1 MLFRGILLAVQGK
14 AWTREGE
21 RSGGALMTRSQSC
34 NTGGRAR
41 GPGLRQPRTHTD
53 PSPQPLTSVPEPSE
67 CSRIVQW
74 KRPERGRQYCIP
86 LPPPPVRLPLLSPAL
101 QLAGAL
107 DLSAGSCAF
116 EESTCGFD
124 SVFEFLPWILNEE
137 GPAQTLL
144 ISGGVLFSESALG
157 LTVFFTFYPKWYQ
170 RRSLPQHNR
179 TSASFPAPRVK
190 FLQKFCRQKLCS
202 GSIGHYIYVDT
213 SFAKQGEKAV
223 LLSSDL
229 QAEEWSCLRL
239 VYQITTSSGS
249 PSVPSRLNLY
259 VRYED
264 ESFDRLLWSA
274 KEPSDSWL
282 IASLDLQN
290 SPKKFKILIE
300 GVLGQGNTASIALFE
315 IKMTTGYCIECDF
328 EENHLCGFVNRWN
341 PNVNWFVG
349 GGNIRNSHSVLPQDH
364 TFKSELEKEGERG
377 GRQLVQT
384 TMTQMRTSQREHKR
398 GQRGR
403 ITAESE
409 DAFGIAAKP
418 RAIFVECRHYAG
430 GGGPLGVGHYMYVDS
445 VYVKHFQ
452 EVAQLISPMT
462 TAPMSGCLSFYYQR
476 QQGNDHIF
484 SVYTR
489 DVAGVYEE
497 IWKMGSPGSAAWNL
511 AEVEFSAP
519 YPMEVIF
526 EVAFNG
532 PKGGYVA
539 LDDISFSPVH
549 CQNQTGY
556 FLLANTKFTSQ
567 PGYIGRLYGPS
578 LPGNLQYCLR
588 FYYAIYGFLKMSDT
602 LAVYI
607 FEENHVVQEKIW
619 SVLESPR
626 GVWMQAEITFKKPMP
641 TKVVFM
647 SLCKSFWDCGLVA
660 LDDITVELGSCWSP
674 GYYMYIEASHMVYGQ
689 KAQLLSGPLRGVT
702 GKHCLTFFYHM
713 YGAGTGLLNV
723 YLKKEGDSEETLLWR
738 RGGEQCISWLRALI
752 EYSCERQHQ
761 IIFEAIRGMSV
772 RSDIAIDD
780 VKFQAGPCAEM
791 EDKTQQ
797 SSGYSE
803 DLNEIEY

>member
-1 MLFRGILLAVQGK
+1 MLLRGVLLAVQ
-14 AWTREGE
+14 
-21 RSGGALMTRSQSC
+21 
-34 NTGGRAR
+34 
-41 GPGLRQPRTHTD
+41 
-53 PSPQPLTSVPEPSE
+53 
-67 CSRIVQW
+67 
-74 KRPERGRQYCIP
+74 
-86 LPPPPVRLPLLSPAL
+86 AL

-107 DLSAGSCAF
+107 DLPAGSCAF
-116 EESTCGFD
+116 EENTCGFD
-124 SVFEFLPWILNEE
+124 SVFAFLPWILNEE
-137 GPAQTLL
+137 
-144 ISGGVLFSESALG
+144 
-157 LTVFFTFYPKWYQ
+157 
-170 RRSLPQHNR
+170 
-179 TSASFPAPRVK
+179 
-190 FLQKFCRQKLCS
+190 
-202 GSIGHYIYVDT
+202 GHYIYVDT

-249 PSVPSRLNLY
+249 SSDPSQLNLY
-259 VRYED
+259 VRFED

-290 SPKKFKILIE
+290 SSKKFKILIE

-349 GGNIRNSHSVLPQDH
+349 GGTTRNSHSILPQDH
-364 TFKSELEKEGERG
+364 TFRNEL
-377 GRQLVQT
+377 
-384 TMTQMRTSQREHKR
+384 
-398 GQRGR
+398 
-403 ITAESE
+403 
-409 DAFGIAAKP
+409 
-418 RAIFVECRHYAG
+418 
-430 GGGPLGVGHYMYVDS
+430 GHYMYVDS

-462 TAPMSGCLSFYYQR
+462 TAPMSGCLSFYYQL
-476 QQGNDHIF
+476 QQGNDNVF
-484 SVYTR
+484 SLYTR
-489 DVAGVYEE
+489 DAAGFYEE
-497 IWKMGSPGSAAWNL
+497 IWKTNSPGNPSWNL

-549 CQNQTGY
+549 CQNQTELLFSALEASCNFEEDLCNFYQDKDGPGWTRVKVKPNMYRPGDHTSGLGY
-556 FLLANTKFTSQ
+556 YVLANTKFTSQ

-607 FEENHVVQEKIW
+607 FEENHVVQEKVW

-626 GVWMQAEITFKKPMP
+626 GVWMQAEISFKKPMP

-674 GYYMYIEASHMVYGQ
+674 EKLRPTPGECNFEQDECAFTQEKRNRSSWHRRRGETPTSYTGPKGDHTTGVGYYMYIEASHMVYGQ
-689 KAQLLSGPLRGVT
+689 KAHLLSGPLRGVT

-713 YGAGTGLLNV
+713 YGAGTGLLSV
-723 YLKKEGDSEETLLWR
+723 YLKKEGDSEEFLLWR
-738 RGGEQCISWLRALI
+738 RRGEQSISWLRALI
-752 EYSCERQHQ
+752 EYSCERQHL
-761 IIFEAIRGMSV
+761 IIFEAIRGVSI

-780 VKFQAGPCAEM
+780 VKFQAGPCTEM
-791 EDKTQQ
+791 EDITQQ

>member
-1 MLFRGILLAVQGK
+1 MQ
-14 AWTREGE
+14 
-21 RSGGALMTRSQSC
+21 
-34 NTGGRAR
+34 
-41 GPGLRQPRTHTD
+41 
-53 PSPQPLTSVPEPSE
+53 
-67 CSRIVQW
+67 
-74 KRPERGRQYCIP
+74 
-86 LPPPPVRLPLLSPAL
+86 AL

-107 DLSAGSCAF
+107 DLPAGSCAF
-116 EESTCGFD
+116 EENTCGFD
-124 SVFEFLPWILNEE
+124 SVYAFLPWILNEE
-137 GPAQTLL
+137 
-144 ISGGVLFSESALG
+144 
-157 LTVFFTFYPKWYQ
+157 
-170 RRSLPQHNR
+170 
-179 TSASFPAPRVK
+179 
-190 FLQKFCRQKLCS
+190 
-202 GSIGHYIYVDT
+202 GHYIYVDT
-213 SFAKQGEKAV
+213 SFAKPGEKAV

-249 PSVPSRLNLY
+249 PSDPSRLNLY
-259 VRYED
+259 VRFQD

-290 SPKKFKILIE
+290 STKKFKILVE
-300 GVLGQGNTASIALFE
+300 GVLGQGSTASIALFE

-349 GGNIRNSHSVLPQDH
+349 GGSIRNSPSVLLQDH
-364 TFKSELEKEGERG
+364 TLKSEL
-377 GRQLVQT
+377 
-384 TMTQMRTSQREHKR
+384 
-398 GQRGR
+398 
-403 ITAESE
+403 
-409 DAFGIAAKP
+409 
-418 RAIFVECRHYAG
+418 
-430 GGGPLGVGHYMYVDS
+430 GHYMYVDS

-462 TAPMSGCLSFYYQR
+462 TAPMSGCLSFYYR
-476 QQGNDHIF
+476 LQQGNDNSF
-484 SVYTR
+484 SLYTR
-489 DVAGVYEE
+489 DGAGLYEE
-497 IWKMGSPGSAAWNL
+497 LWKTDQPESAAWNL

-539 LDDISFSPVH
+539 LDDISFSPVS
-549 CQNQTGY
+549 CQNRTELPFSAVEAGCNFEEDFCNFYQDKEGSGWTRVKVKPNMYRAGDHTSGNGY
-556 FLLANTKFTSQ
+556 YLLANTKFTSQ

-660 LDDITVELGSCWSP
+660 LDDITVELGGCSSP
-674 GYYMYIEASHMVYGQ
+674 GYYMYIEASHMAYGQ
-689 KAQLLSGPLRGVT
+689 RAQLLSWPLRGVT
-702 GKHCLTFFYHM
+702 GKQCLTFFYHM
-713 YGAGTGLLNV
+713 YGAGTGLLSV
-723 YLKKEGDSEETLLWR
+723 YLKREGESEGSLLWR
-738 RGGEQCISWLRALI
+738 RRGEQSISWLRALI
-752 EYSCERQHQ
+752 EYSCEKQHQ
-761 IIFEAIRGMSV
+761 VIFEAIRGLSL

-791 EDKTQQ
+791 EDLTQQ

-803 DLNEIEY
+803 DLNEIEF

>member
-1 MLFRGILLAVQGK
+1 MLFRGVLLAVQ
-14 AWTREGE
+14 A
-21 RSGGALMTRSQSC
+21 
-34 NTGGRAR
+34 
-41 GPGLRQPRTHTD
+41 
-53 PSPQPLTSVPEPSE
+53 
-67 CSRIVQW
+67 
-74 KRPERGRQYCIP
+74 
-86 LPPPPVRLPLLSPAL
+86 AL
-101 QLAGAL
+101 QLVGAL
-107 DLSAGSCAF
+107 DLPAGSCAF

-137 GPAQTLL
+137 
-144 ISGGVLFSESALG
+144 
-157 LTVFFTFYPKWYQ
+157 
-170 RRSLPQHNR
+170 
-179 TSASFPAPRVK
+179 
-190 FLQKFCRQKLCS
+190 
-202 GSIGHYIYVDT
+202 GHYIYVDT

-239 VYQITTSSGS
+239 VYQITTSLGS
-249 PSVPSRLNLY
+249 PSEPSRLNLY
-259 VRYED
+259 VRFDD

-290 SPKKFKILIE
+290 SSKKFKILIE
-300 GVLGQGNTASIALFE
+300 GVLGHGNTASIAVFE

-349 GGNIRNSHSVLPQDH
+349 GGSIRNSHSILPQDH
-364 TFKSELEKEGERG
+364 TFKSEL
-377 GRQLVQT
+377 
-384 TMTQMRTSQREHKR
+384 
-398 GQRGR
+398 
-403 ITAESE
+403 
-409 DAFGIAAKP
+409 
-418 RAIFVECRHYAG
+418 
-430 GGGPLGVGHYMYVDS
+430 GHYMYVDS
-445 VYVKHFQ
+445 VYVKHYQ

-462 TAPMSGCLSFYYQR
+462 TAPMSGCLLFYYQL
-476 QQGNDHIF
+476 QQGNDNVF
-484 SVYTR
+484 SVYSR
-489 DVAGVYEE
+489 DAAGLYEE
-497 IWKMGSPGSAAWNL
+497 IWKTGNPGNADWNL

-539 LDDISFSPVH
+539 LDDISFSPVP
-549 CQNQTGY
+549 CQNQTERPFSAVEASCNFEEDLCNFYQDKEGPGWTRVKVKPNMYRAGDHTSGLGY
-556 FLLANTKFTSQ
+556 FLMANTKFTSQ

-607 FEENHVVQEKIW
+607 FEENHMVQDKIW

-660 LDDITVELGSCWSP
+660 LDDITIQLGSCWSP
-674 GYYMYIEASHMVYGQ
+674 EKLPTPPGECTFEQDECAFTQERRNRSSWHRRRGETPTSYTGPKGDHTTGVGYYMYIEASHMVYGQ
-689 KAQLLSGPLRGVT
+689 KARLLSRPLRGVT

-723 YLKKEGDSEETLLWR
+723 YLKKEGDSEEGLLWR
-738 RGGEQCISWLRALI
+738 RRGEQSISWLRALI
-752 EYSCERQHQ
+752 EYTCERRHQ
-761 IIFEAIRGMSV
+761 IIFEAIRGVSI

-780 VKFQAGPCAEM
+780 VKFQAGSCAEM
-791 EDKTQQ
+791 EAITQQ

>member
-1 MLFRGILLAVQGK
+1 MWAWSMAPPLPTLLPPGAACPSGLAARTPVQSSSPTMLFRGVLLAVQ
-14 AWTREGE
+14 A
-21 RSGGALMTRSQSC
+21 
-34 NTGGRAR
+34 
-41 GPGLRQPRTHTD
+41 
-53 PSPQPLTSVPEPSE
+53 
-67 CSRIVQW
+67 
-74 KRPERGRQYCIP
+74 
-86 LPPPPVRLPLLSPAL
+86 AL

-107 DLSAGSCAF
+107 DLPAGSCTF

-137 GPAQTLL
+137 
-144 ISGGVLFSESALG
+144 
-157 LTVFFTFYPKWYQ
+157 
-170 RRSLPQHNR
+170 
-179 TSASFPAPRVK
+179 
-190 FLQKFCRQKLCS
+190 
-202 GSIGHYIYVDT
+202 GHYIYVDT

-239 VYQITTSSGS
+239 VYQITTSSVS
-249 PSVPSRLNLY
+249 PSEPSQLNLY
-259 VRYED
+259 VRFDD

-290 SPKKFKILIE
+290 SSKKFKILIE
-300 GVLGQGNTASIALFE
+300 GVLGHGNTASIALFE

-328 EENHLCGFVNRWN
+328 EENHLCGFVNLWN

-349 GGNIRNSHSVLPQDH
+349 GGNMRNSHSILPQDH
-364 TFKSELEKEGERG
+364 TFRSEL
-377 GRQLVQT
+377 
-384 TMTQMRTSQREHKR
+384 
-398 GQRGR
+398 
-403 ITAESE
+403 
-409 DAFGIAAKP
+409 
-418 RAIFVECRHYAG
+418 
-430 GGGPLGVGHYMYVDS
+430 GHYMYVDS
-445 VYVKHFQ
+445 VYVKHYQ
-452 EVAQLISPMT
+452 EVAQLISPVTM
-462 TAPMSGCLSFYYQR
+462 APMSGCLFFYYQL
-476 QQGNDHIF
+476 QQGNDNIF

-489 DVAGVYEE
+489 DAAGLYEE
-497 IWKMGSPGSAAWNL
+497 IWQMGNPGNTDWNL

-532 PKGGYVA
+532 PRGGYVA
-539 LDDISFSPVH
+539 LDDISFSPVPCH
-549 CQNQTGY
+549 NQTERPFSAVEASCNFEKDLCNFYQDKEGPGWTRVKVRPNMYRAGDHTSGLGY
-556 FLLANTKFTSQ
+556 FLMANTKFTSQ

-607 FEENHVVQEKIW
+607 FEENHMVQDKIW

-660 LDDITVELGSCWSP
+660 LDDITIELGSCWSP
-674 GYYMYIEASHMVYGQ
+674 EKLPTPPGECTFEQDECAFTQERRNRSSWHRRRGETPTSYTGPKGDHTTGVGYYMYIEASHMVYGQ
-689 KAQLLSGPLRGVT
+689 KAQLLSRPLRGVT

-723 YLKKEGDSEETLLWR
+723 YLKKEGDSEESLLWR
-738 RGGEQCISWLRALI
+738 RRGEQSISWLRVLI
-752 EYSCERQHQ
+752 EYTCERRHQ
-761 IIFEAIRGMSV
+761 IIFEAIRGVSI

-780 VKFQAGPCAEM
+780 VKFQAGSCAEM
-791 EDKTQQ
+791 EDITQQ